1 MTICLSKGFL
11 CLFLRSCRIFMLGL
25 ISAVRKNSLAEAAGI
40 VAGDKLVAV
49 DGVQVKDIIELS
61 FYTSDYE
68 VELELENAQ
77 GQRRQVHIDKYPDED
92 LGLEF
97 EAAVFDKVST
107 CYNNCIFC
115 FVDQM
120 IPGMRKGLYVRDDD
134 YRLSFLYGNFITLTN
149 LKEEDFQRIIQT
161 HMTPLYVSVH
171 ATDPKVRC
179 EMMHNRFAGELMD
192 KLERLFA
199 AGIEVHTQIVCC
211 PGYNDGEILAKSF
224 HDLYA
229 RHPHVLTMA
238 VVPVG
243 ITKHRE
249 GLHPLR
255 TFTKEEAAALIDQV
269 TPWQRQC
276 REETG
281 KTFIYLGD
289 EFYLLAGRDVPAA
302 EWYDGFPQLE
312 NGIGLTRSFVD
323 EWQATLPSLSS
334 YQAASPAVI
343 PVGES
348 AFTVLQPLLYALNK
362 QFNTAH
368 SFVPVPNQFFGGKV
382 NVTGLL
388 TASDILRTCKES
400 GKRLILPAVV
410 LNNDK
415 LFLDDTAL
423 EQFRKE
429 YPGKVDIAKD
439 AKELL
444 HLLLES

>member
-1 MTICLSKGFL
+1 
-11 CLFLRSCRIFMLGL
+11 MLGL

-68 VELELENAQ
+68 VELELENAK

-289 EFYLLAGRDVPAA
+289 EFYLLAGRDVPTA

-312 NGIGLTRSFVD
+312 NGIGLTRSFLD

-348 AFTVLQPLLYALNK
+348 AFTVLQPLLDALNK
-362 QFNTAH
+362 QFSTSH

>member
-1 MTICLSKGFL
+1 
-11 CLFLRSCRIFMLGL
+11 MLGL

-77 GQRRQVHIDKYPDED
+77 GQRRQLHIDKYPDED

-224 HDLYA
+224 QDLYA

-348 AFTVLQPLLYALNK
+348 AFTVLQPLLDALNK

-388 TASDILRTCKES
+388 TASDILSTCKES
-400 GKRLILPAVV
+400 CKRLILPAVV

>member
-1 MTICLSKGFL
+1 
-11 CLFLRSCRIFMLGL
+11 MLGL

-224 HDLYA
+224 QDLYA
-229 RHPHVLTMA
+229 RYPHVLTMA

>member
-1 MTICLSKGFL
+1 
-11 CLFLRSCRIFMLGL
+11 MLGL

-312 NGIGLTRSFVD
+312 NGIGLTRSFLD

-348 AFTVLQPLLYALNK
+348 AFTVLQPLLDALNK
-362 QFNTAH
+362 QFSTAH

>member
-1 MTICLSKGFL
+1 MF
-11 CLFLRSCRIFMLGL
+11 GL
-25 ISAVRKNSLAEAAGI
+25 ISGVRKNSLAEAAGI
-40 VAGDKLVAV
+40 VSGDKLIAV

-68 VELELENAQ
+68 VELELENQ
-77 GQRRQVHIDKYPDED
+77 EGQRRQVHIDKYPDED

-97 EAAVFDKVST
+97 EAAVFDKVNT

-120 IPGMRKGLYVRDDD
+120 IPGMRPGLYVRDDD
-134 YRLSFLYGNFITLTN
+134 YRLSLLYGNFITLTN

-171 ATDPKVRC
+171 ATDAQVRC
-179 EMMHNRFAGELMD
+179 QMMHNRFAGELME

-211 PGYNDGEILAKSF
+211 PGYNDGEVLARSF
-224 HDLYA
+224 ADLYA
-229 RHPHVLTMA
+229 HYPKVLTMA

-255 TFTKEEAAALIDQV
+255 TFTKDEAALLIDQV
-269 TPWQRQC
+269 TAWQQRC

-289 EFYLLAGRDVPAA
+289 EFYLLAGREVPTA

-312 NGIGLTRSFVD
+312 NGIGLTRSFLD
-323 EWQATLPSLSS
+323 EWQENLATMGN
-334 YQAASPAVI
+334 YQPTADAVI

-348 AFTVLQPLLYALNK
+348 AFAVLQPLMEQLNG
-362 QFNTAH
+362 QFGSRH
-368 SFVPVPNQFFGGKV
+368 SFVPVPNSFFGGKV

-388 TASDILRTCKES
+388 TAGDILQTLASMPKDGS
-400 GKRLILPAVV
+400 KRVILPAVV

-415 LFLDDTAL
+415 LFLDDQSL
-423 EQFRKE
+423 EQFKSAYAGRVE
-429 YPGKVDIAKD
+429 LAKG

>member
-1 MTICLSKGFL
+1 
-11 CLFLRSCRIFMLGL
+11 MLGL

-211 PGYNDGEILAKSF
+211 PGYNDGVILAKSF
-224 HDLYA
+224 QDLYA

-289 EFYLLAGRDVPAA
+289 EFYLLAGRDVPTA

-348 AFTVLQPLLYALNK
+348 AFTVLQPLLDALNK
-362 QFNTAH
+362 QFSTAH

>member
-1 MTICLSKGFL
+1 
-11 CLFLRSCRIFMLGL
+11 MLGL

-224 HDLYA
+224 QDLYA

-281 KTFIYLGD
+281 KTCIYLGD
-289 EFYLLAGRDVPAA
+289 EFYLLAGRDVPTA

-312 NGIGLTRSFVD
+312 NGIGLTRSFLD

>member
-1 MTICLSKGFL
+1 MV
-11 CLFLRSCRIFMLGL
+11 GL
-25 ISAVRKNSLAEAAGI
+25 ISGVRKNSLAEVAGF
-40 VAGDKLVAV
+40 VAGDKLLSVQ
-49 DGVQVKDIIELS
+49 GVQVKDIIELS

-68 VELELENAQ
+68 VDLEVENAD
-77 GQRRQVHIDKYPDED
+77 GQRRQIHIDKYPDED

-97 EAAVFDKVST
+97 DSAVFDKVAT

-120 IPGMRKGLYVRDDD
+120 IPGMRPGLYVRDDD

-179 EMMHNRFAGELMD
+179 EMMHNRFAGELME

-199 AGIEVHTQIVCC
+199 ADIQVHTQIVCC
-211 PGYNDGEILAKSF
+211 PGYNDGEVLAKSF
-224 HDLYA
+224 ADLYSKY
-229 RHPHVLTMA
+229 PHVLTMA

-249 GLHPLR
+249 ELPLLR

-269 TPWQRQC
+269 TVWQQNC

-289 EFYLLAGRDVPAA
+289 EFYLLAGREVPQAD
-302 EWYDGFPQLE
+302 WYDGFPQLE
-312 NGIGLTRSFVD
+312 NGIGLTRSFLD
-323 EWQATLPSLSS
+323 EWQQTLEQLAS
-334 YQAASPAVI
+334 YTPTAPAVV
-343 PVGES
+343 PVGEGAYPVLKPLMDKLNQKFGS
-348 AFTVLQPLLYALNK
+348 QHAFA
-362 QFNTAH
+362 
-368 SFVPVPNQFFGGKV
+368 PVPNKFFGGKV

-388 TASDILRTCKES
+388 TAGDILQFVQS
-400 GKRLILPAVV
+400 KRVILPAVV
-410 LNNDK
+410 LNNDN
-415 LFLDDTAL
+415 LFLDDKSL
-423 EQFRKE
+423 EQFKE
-429 YPGKVDIAKD
+429 SFGGKVELAKG

>member
-1 MTICLSKGFL
+1 
-11 CLFLRSCRIFMLGL
+11 MLGL

-192 KLERLFA
+192 KLERVFA

-211 PGYNDGEILAKSF
+211 PDYNDGAILAKSF

-348 AFTVLQPLLYALNK
+348 AFTVLQPLLDALNK
-362 QFNTAH
+362 QFSTSH

>member
-1 MTICLSKGFL
+1 
-11 CLFLRSCRIFMLGL
+11 MLGL

-224 HDLYA
+224 QDLYA

-276 REETG
+276 REEAG

-289 EFYLLAGRDVPAA
+289 EFYLLAGRDVPTA

-348 AFTVLQPLLYALNK
+348 AFTVLQPLLDALNK
-362 QFNTAH
+362 QFSTSH

-400 GKRLILPAVV
+400 GKRLVLPAVV

>member
-1 MTICLSKGFL
+1 
-11 CLFLRSCRIFMLGL
+11 MLGL

-120 IPGMRKGLYVRDDD
+120 IPGMRKGLYVCDDD

-289 EFYLLAGRDVPAA
+289 EFYLLAGRDVPTA

-348 AFTVLQPLLYALNK
+348 AFTVLQPLLDALNK

>member
-1 MTICLSKGFL
+1 
-11 CLFLRSCRIFMLGL
+11 MLGL
-25 ISAVRKNSLAEAAGI
+25 ISAVRKNSLAEVAGI

-289 EFYLLAGRDVPAA
+289 EFYLLAGRDVPTA

-348 AFTVLQPLLYALNK
+348 AFTVLQPLLDALNK

-368 SFVPVPNQFFGGKV
+368 SFVPVPNEFFGGKV

>member
-1 MTICLSKGFL
+1 
-11 CLFLRSCRIFMLGL
+11 MLGL

-224 HDLYA
+224 QDLYA

-289 EFYLLAGRDVPAA
+289 EFYLLAGRDVPTA

-312 NGIGLTRSFVD
+312 NGIGLTRSFLD

-348 AFTVLQPLLYALNK
+348 AFTVLQPLLDALNK
-362 QFNTAH
+362 QFSTAH

>member
-1 MTICLSKGFL
+1 
-11 CLFLRSCRIFMLGL
+11 MLGL

-224 HDLYA
+224 QDLYA

-289 EFYLLAGRDVPAA
+289 EFYLLAGRDVPTA

-323 EWQATLPSLSS
+323 AWQATLPSLSS

-348 AFTVLQPLLYALNK
+348 AFTVLQPLLDALNK
-362 QFNTAH
+362 QFSTAH